1 MFKLYFKLIEA
12 MYAKNFKKSC
22 EAPLDAQYKLLI
34 SILKENKNTLY
45 GKKYSFS
52 EISSFDSF
60 RKNVPL
66 VKYSEIASYI
76 DTIKDGGTNI
86 LTKKSPSYFS
96 ETAGTTSSP
105 KYLPLSDSYVKKRSR
120 AWKIWESELFNNH
133 PDAFQLD
140 KKIITFTSKPIE
152 GISNSGISYGNV
164 SGLIRSIQP
173 KIVNSLYAVPEEIMY
188 VDDYHLRYYL
198 IALFSLRENCSLVV
212 TPNPSTLVVFA
223 KFINENFLEILRDYK
238 YNSISQLEKST
249 LDNNLKDAILKKFEN
264 QEKNQQAYQS
274 LKNLQNN
281 KHKLH
286 EVFGNLTIGTWTSG
300 SVGYYISQLKEAF
313 GDEIYIKEIGFMASE
328 GRFSI
333 PMAENGFG
341 ESVFDIT
348 TNFYEF
354 IEVENYRENDSN
366 QDTLLIH
373 ELELGKQYYIILT
386 NECGLYRYQ
395 IDDIVEITGIYRKT
409 PTMKFVQ
416 KGKYV
421 ASLTGEKV
429 SEWEIIESLK
439 QTQQELGLPIKS
451 FICVPEHKKEGVIY
465 NFYIHENSYSKK
477 ELNLIS
483 KTIDSKLISLNIEY
497 EQKRKSMRILQ
508 CSVQEVPHIFFMD
521 LRKSYAKGGKHD
533 YQIKVPKLIVLEKDK
548 IIVEKLLK
556 EIK

>member
-22 EAPLDAQYKLLI
+22 EAPLDSQYKLLI

-66 VKYSEIASYI
+66 VKYSDIASYI

-86 LTKKSPSYFS
+86 LTKKNPSYFS

-105 KYLPLSDSYVKKRSR
+105 KYLPLSESYVKKRSR

-152 GISNSGISYGNV
+152 GISKSGISYGNV

-223 KFINENFLEILRDYK
+223 KFINENFQQILRDYK

-249 LDNNLKDAILKKFEN
+249 LENNLKNAIFKKFEN
-264 QEKNQQAYQS
+264 QEKNQQAYYS

-281 KHKLH
+281 NHKLH
-286 EVFGNLTIGTWTSG
+286 EIFGNITIGTWTSG

-333 PMAENGFG
+333 PMAENDFG

-354 IEVENYRENDSN
+354 IEVENYRENDPN

-386 NECGLYRYQ
+386 NQCGLYRYQ

-451 FICVPEHKKEGVIY
+451 FICVPEHKKEGVLY

-483 KTIDSKLISLNIEY
+483 KTIDTKLISLNIEY
-497 EQKRKSMRILQ
+497 EQKRKSLRILP
-508 CSVQEVPHIFFMD
+508 CNVQEVPHDFFMD

-548 IIVEKLLK
+548 VIVEKLLK
-556 EIK
+556 GN